1 MTTEKHN
8 LPDAYFNVQQPDVDT
23 IRVSRHDSERYGLE
37 AIVYFG
43 DDVNMHVR
51 TVAKAREL
59 LAAAFETLRILDPDG
74 AVIIRAGNQ
83 EIHTVAEIL
92 PGPEQTDPWMEE
104 DPPKPAPALVIRPVD
119 LAPNARY
126 EHGETFCD
134 RWDARDGRFRCTA
147 ADGHAGDHVHRGI
160 DGKVRHTWPQ
170 ERPEPAPFTSPDL
183 VMPPADDAAARQ
195 KLLLPRCASP
205 GCVLRAGHDGVGED
219 KDGNEAHA
227 AACTECG
234 AADKPLGDE
243 GQCFDLVR
251 CADRQAAKADAR

>member
-1 MTTEKHN
+1 
-8 LPDAYFNVQQPDVDT
+8 
-23 IRVSRHDSERYGLE
+23 
-37 AIVYFG
+37 
-43 DDVNMHVR
+43 MHVR

-59 LAAAFETLRILDPDG
+59 LAAAFEALRILDPDG
-74 AVIIRAGNQ
+74 AVIVRTGNR

-92 PGPEQTDPWMEE
+92 PDRACALDECDCH
-104 DPPKPAPALVIRPVD
+104 DAPALVTPPD
-119 LAPNARY
+119 ALAP
-126 EHGETFCD
+126 ESPGDEPFC
-134 RWDARDGRFRCTA
+134 GA
-147 ADGHAGDHVHRGI
+147 ANKGLTCMAVPGHAGDHVPYGATDLKSR
-160 DGKVRHTWPQ
+160 TWPQ
-170 ERPEPAPFTSPDL
+170 EPAPFTSPDL

>member
-43 DDVNMHVR
+43 DDVNMHIR

-59 LAAAFETLRILDPDG
+59 LAAAFEALRILDPDG
-74 AVIIRAGNQ
+74 A
-83 EIHTVAEIL
+83 AEALDALIEPE
-92 PGPEQTDPWMEE
+92 PG
-104 DPPKPAPALVIRPVD
+104 LVIP
-119 LAPNARY
+119 P
-126 EHGETFCD
+126 
-134 RWDARDGRFRCTA
+134 
-147 ADGHAGDHVHRGI
+147 AGDAV
-160 DGKVRHTWPQ
+160 
-170 ERPEPAPFTSPDL
+170 
-183 VMPPADDAAARQ
+183 ARQ